1 VSELFDNQVLNLAMS
16 SASLA
21 ISLALLFIHL
31 KNRRTQLSSY
41 FLARAAYRSSS
52 IDLKY
57 VSTEQLENQV
67 LIRLVVFNPGSI
79 ATIIQSLT
87 VYKEVEPTFFLSR
100 LLGRREWKEVSE
112 AKWWPTSDPS
122 CKEQKFLADE
132 YKSLYVEDYRDIFV
146 LLPGYIDRNKYRFD
160 IQTNHGGHSHASTID
175 ATRTYFSHAFRQW
188 FHEA

>member
-1 VSELFDNQVLNLAMS
+1 MSDFLDGQVLNLAMS

-21 ISLALLFIHL
+21 ISLALLFVHL

-41 FLARAAYRSSS
+41 FLARATYRSSS

-67 LIRLVVFNPGSI
+67 LIRLVVFNPGSV
-79 ATIIQSLT
+79 ATIIQALT
-87 VYKEVEPTFFLSR
+87 VYKEVEPEFFFFR
-100 LLGRREWKEVSE
+100 LLGRTEWEELGE

-132 YKSLYVEDYRDIFV
+132 YKSLYVDDHRDIFI

-160 IQTNHGGHSHASTID
+160 IQTNHGGRSHFSTID
-175 ATRTYFSHAFRQW
+175 ATRTHFSHGYRQW

>member
-1 VSELFDNQVLNLAMS
+1 MSDLTDSQILNLAMS

-21 ISLALLFIHL
+21 ISLALLFVHL

-57 VSTEQLENQV
+57 VSSEQLEDNV
-67 LIRLVVFNPGSI
+67 LIKLVLFNPGSI

-87 VYKEVEPTFFLSR
+87 IYREVESRFFLFR
-100 LLGRREWKEVSE
+100 LLGRTAWKELGE

-122 CKEQKFLADE
+122 CKDQKFLADE
-132 YKSLYVEDYRDIFV
+132 YKNLYVEDYRDIFV
-146 LLPGYIDRNKYRFD
+146 LLPGYIDRNVYRFA
-160 IQTNHGGHSHASTID
+160 IETNHGGHTRTSTID